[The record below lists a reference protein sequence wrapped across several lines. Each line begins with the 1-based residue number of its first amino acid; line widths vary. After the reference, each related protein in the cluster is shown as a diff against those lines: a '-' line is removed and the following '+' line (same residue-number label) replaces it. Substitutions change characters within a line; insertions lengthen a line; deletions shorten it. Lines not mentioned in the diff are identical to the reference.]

1 VNYFLRFLL
10 FALFAAA
17 VSGARG
23 QESKRLIDGW
33 EFIRQDL
40 GGVWEAVRPVP
51 KGGPESV
58 PSWQAVRLPH
68 CVNARDGVD
77 PDGNYYQGP
86 AWYRTRLALRQP
98 YPGGRVLLRFEG
110 AGQATEVYV
119 YTTKVSSHVGGYDE
133 WAVDITDAV
142 AACQRD
148 TSCVRRFGGK
158 IPVEVRTDNSR
169 DLERI
174 PSAMSDFSVYGGL
187 YRYVSLVYVPPVSFA
202 GVFADARVQG
212 RDGVREGV
220 VGVQALL
227 YRPTGERVAGFSLVL
242 KDAEGKV
249 VSEAAGPGVVR
260 GDTVLAGTLTVKAPR
275 LWSPDKPVLYKL
287 FVTVNGRCTDSTDIG
302 FRTYAFLDHGPFLLN
317 GARLLIRGTSRHE
330 DAAGE
335 GAAMTEEEMRREMVL
350 MKEMGVN
357 FVRLAH
363 YQQSRII
370 LHLCDSLGI
379 LVWEEIPWCRGGL
392 GGDRY
397 KEQARRMIRHMIS
410 QHYNHPAVILWGLG
424 NENDW
429 PGDFPGFDTAAIR
442 GFMKELN
449 GIAHLLDPGRKTA
462 IRRCDFCKDIPDVYS
477 PSIWAGWYRGIYT
490 EYAASTEE
498 EFKKVPHFIHMEWG
512 GDSHARRHS
521 ENPDQALLA
530 VRSGQGTDERAGDAS
545 LYGGA
550 ARVSKD
556 GDWSETYICN
566 LFDWTLKEQQK
577 MPWLTGT
584 AQWVFKDFSTPLR
597 PENPVPFVNQKG
609 VVERDG
615 VPKEGYYVFQSY
627 WAPALMAHIY
637 GHSWPVRW
645 GRSGETR
652 MVKVYSNAA
661 EAELFLNGVSMGLRH
676 RDPADFPAAG
686 LRWPVKFRPDS
697 NHLVV
702 VARRG
707 AEVVRDSLFF
717 LYQTEKW
724 GKPAQILLDFVEYQ
738 GDTLLCKAR
747 VVDSRGVLC
756 LDAANWIHWG
766 LAGDGRL
773 LDDLGTS
780 TGSRVVQA
788 FNGVSMIRVVMP
800 GGSMKN
806 GRLGGGA
813 AWAVASASSEG
824 LPTGFLTLRNE

>member
-1 VNYFLRFLL
+1 MNYFRPF
-10 FALFAAA
+10 FTIALFAAA

-23 QESKRLIDGW
+23 QESKKRLTDDW

-40 GGVWEAVRPVP
+40 GGVWEAVRSGGATGAPAEGQSISAKSGMRDILLRGFHDGP

-58 PSWQAVRLPH
+58 PVWQRVQLPH

-77 PDGNYYQGP
+77 PEGNYYQGP
-86 AWYRTRLALRQP
+86 AWYRTALAIHQP
-98 YPGGRVLLRFEG
+98 YPGGRVLLHFEG

-119 YTTKVSSHVGGYDE
+119 YTTKLGTHVGGYDE
-133 WAVDITDAV
+133 WTVDITDAV
-142 AACQRD
+142 AACLMD
-148 TSCVRRFGGK
+148 TAIVRRWGGK
-158 IPVEVRTDNSR
+158 VPVEVRTDNSR

-187 YRYVSLVYVPPVSFA
+187 YRYVNLVYVPPVSLA
-202 GVFADARVQG
+202 EVFADARLVG
-212 RDGVREGV
+212 KEGKVDVR
-220 VGVQALL
+220 ARL
-227 YRPTGERVAGFSLVL
+227 YRPTGEKAAGVSMVL
-242 KDAEGKV
+242 KDGAGKV
-249 VSEAAGPGVVR
+249 VATGVGV
-260 GDTVLAGTLTVKAPR
+260 GDTTAFGTLTVKAPR
-275 LWSPDKPVLYKL
+275 LWSTDQPVLYKL
-287 FVTVNGRCTDSTDIG
+287 FVTVRGAGGGVCTDSTEIG
-302 FRTYAFLDHGPFLLN
+302 FRTYQFVDHGPFLLN
-317 GARLLIRGTSRHE
+317 GVRLLICGTSRHE

-335 GAAMTEEEMRREMVL
+335 GAAMTEDEMRREMIL

-357 FVRLAH
+357 YIRLAH

-397 KEQARRMIRHMIS
+397 KEQARRMMTNMIS
-410 QHYNHPAVILWGLG
+410 QHYNHPSVILWGLG

-429 PGDFPGFDTAAIR
+429 PGDFPELDTTAIR
-442 GFMKELN
+442 AFMTELN
-449 GIAHLLDPGRKTA
+449 QLAHRLDPGRKTA
-462 IRRCDFCKDIPDVYS
+462 IRRCAFCADIPDVYS

-498 EFKKVPHFIHMEWG
+498 EFKNVPHFIHMEWG

-521 ENPDQALLA
+521 ENPDRALLNI
-530 VRSGQGTDERAGDAS
+530 RSGQGADERTGDAS

-566 LFDWTLKEQQK
+566 LFDWHLKEQEK

-597 PENPVPFVNQKG
+597 PDNPIPFVNQKG

-615 VPKEGYYVFQSY
+615 TPKESYYVFQSY
-627 WAPALMAHIY
+627 WATLLMAHID

-645 GRSGETR
+645 GVAGETN

-661 EAELFLNGVSMGLRH
+661 EAELFVNGASAGSRH
-676 RDPADFPAAG
+676 RNSQDFPAAG
-686 LRWPVKFRPDS
+686 LRWPVVFRRGGND
-697 NHLVV
+697 LVV

-707 AEVVRDSLFF
+707 KESVRDSVHFD
-717 LYQTEKW
+717 YQTEKW
-724 GKPAQILLDFVEYQ
+724 DKPARLVGTIVSRH
-738 GDTLLCKAR
+738 GDTTM
-747 VVDSRGVLC
+747 VQV
-756 LDAANWIHWG
+756 
-766 LAGDGRL
+766 RL
-773 LDDLGTS
+773 LD
-780 TGSRVVQA
+780 A
-788 FNGVSMIRVVMP
+788 KGV
-800 GGSMKN
+800 
-806 GRLGGGA
+806 
-813 AWAVASASSEG
+813 
-824 LPTGFLTLRNE
+824 